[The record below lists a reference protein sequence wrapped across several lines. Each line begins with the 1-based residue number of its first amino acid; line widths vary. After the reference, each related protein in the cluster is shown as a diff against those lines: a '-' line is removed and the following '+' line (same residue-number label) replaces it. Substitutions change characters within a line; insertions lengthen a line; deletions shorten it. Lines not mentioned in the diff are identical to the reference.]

1 MNKIKKIRMAL
12 GIKGFLCLL
21 AFVSIAT
28 ALVSYTSEISANPIQ
43 QFTVGSASYKWDVY
57 VNEVNQ
63 VKYLPGDTTLPTLNT
78 ADSSTYAYKV
88 VTDSNKVCALKIQ
101 LTSVIDKTKFSN
113 FNITVLCWNDT
124 NGKWESEK
132 IYAAATGSTVKSSI
146 DGTSGDLGYI
156 HQATSTKAYY
166 LLQVTYSYDKVDTTT
181 TIDTAVQYTPLPQTA
196 F

>member
-1 MNKIKKIRMAL
+1 MNKIKKIRMSL

-113 FNITVLCWNDT
+113 FNITVLCWDDT
-124 NGKWESEK
+124 NGKWGSEK